1 MSNQKKK
8 HSFKLVKK
16 NNWPRDLRPNPSQLA
31 SVTDTY
37 FLRTKDIVSSFGDT
51 EVTYAIFMR
60 RPVISALNPAIDWLH
75 QIIKER
81 KGSVNIKR
89 CFAEGSDVGAGEPLL
104 YISGSFLLLVDLE
117 TALLQKIGATCVAA
131 YLSLIH
137 I

>member
-8 HSFKLVKK
+8 HSFKIVKK

-60 RPVISALNPAIDWLH
+60 RPVISALNPAIDWLS

-89 CFAEGSDVGAGEPLL
+89 CFA
-104 YISGSFLLLVDLE
+104 
-117 TALLQKIGATCVAA
+117 
-131 YLSLIH
+131 
-137 I
+137 